1 MIKVLCLEGHPGP
14 VWAWG
19 LGAGSREETVAVSGR
34 ADADLAR
41 VVQWR
46 MSREIS
52 EEALPGWLGGTRVKD
67 GLELPK
73 RLFSDT
79 EDKALGPGP
88 QFSIKLL
95 ASPVLISITTSF

>member
-1 MIKVLCLEGHPGP
+1 MLTWPGS
-14 VWAWG
+14 
-19 LGAGSREETVAVSGR
+19 GSGVIPR
-34 ADADLAR
+34 
-41 VVQWR
+41 R

-52 EEALPGWLGGTRVKD
+52 EEALPGWLVGRRVKD

-73 RLFSDT
+73 SLFSDS